1 MRAARLHLGTP
12 GGQHERRPHEEAH
25 RLDERPRNVQPEV
38 EHSAGARHHE
48 ARDRRH
54 HEGHR
59 AKHVEPSDPPGRF
72 PQPWPPK
79 RGSQGRDRERAG
91 DEEQNG
97 AEDVGPPDVLVGLRR
112 PEVVRER
119 HERVVVEEET
129 SGELRGSRQ
138 PALSWGRH
146 AHGRAR
152 TRVCWRR
159 SSTPVIP
166 GLCACTKWQ
175 YDAEVKID
183 LTKKV
188 MASAAAPTA
197 STYAGSVPRAKQ
209 DAPSTK
215 SQAMAE
221 FRRAGS
227 ARTLN
232 SRGRNA
238 QRARPSDLPA
248 LIYLESGKRD
258 PYMPTVTEI
267 ARAYGV
273 SVEKLVE
280 EE

>member
-1 MRAARLHLGTP
+1 
-12 GGQHERRPHEEAH
+12 
-25 RLDERPRNVQPEV
+25 
-38 EHSAGARHHE
+38 
-48 ARDRRH
+48 
-54 HEGHR
+54 
-59 AKHVEPSDPPGRF
+59 
-72 PQPWPPK
+72 
-79 RGSQGRDRERAG
+79 
-91 DEEQNG
+91 
-97 AEDVGPPDVLVGLRR
+97 
-112 PEVVRER
+112 
-119 HERVVVEEET
+119 
-129 SGELRGSRQ
+129 
-138 PALSWGRH
+138 
-146 AHGRAR
+146 
-152 TRVCWRR
+152 
-159 SSTPVIP
+159 
-166 GLCACTKWQ
+166 
-175 YDAEVKID
+175 VKID